1 MYVLSC
7 CLGPSTYDLLYYIH
21 VLIGLY
27 IENVLYHL
35 LHFII
40 TAYVLFLLYF
50 VLINL
55 LYYFTNC
62 TYCCIVRVRTQLIV
76 LFTENRLAQIM
87 RVRFSNPDSQ
97 THVLKLRFS
106 TPILKLRFSNL
117 DSQTQ
122 ILNLGFSKSQ
132 ILKMGFPISDS
143 QLQIL
148 KIRCST
154 QILNIRCSTQILN
167 FGFSKSQIP
176 QNQILKI
183 RHCLARRDRNQG

>member
-1 MYVLSC
+1 M
-7 CLGPSTYDLLYYIH
+7 
-21 VLIGLY
+21 
-27 IENVLYHL
+27 
-35 LHFII
+35 HFII

-62 TYCCIVRVRTQLIV
+62 TYCCMYASVRNLLYYLQICAYWLYIKIVRYALCTLYHY
-76 LFTENRLAQIM
+76 RLAQIM

-132 ILKMGFPISDS
+132 ILKMGFSISDS
-143 QLQIL
+143 QLQLL
-148 KIRCST
+148 K
-154 QILNIRCSTQILN
+154 IRCSTQILN